1 MRAAQFID
9 DYIDGDVITD
19 KFRRELDDAML
30 RQGPNKNPELIQALY
45 GNERE
50 DIELAQLRA
59 DLLKT
64 QAEAEELA
72 ASAEKDRADAQRVR
86 TGRRTPRDR

>member
-1 MRAAQFID
+1 MD
-9 DYIDGDVITD
+9 DYIDNDVITD
-19 KFRRELDDAML
+19 KFRQELEDAIS

-64 QAEAEELA
+64 QAEAEESA

-86 TGRRTPRDR
+86 TRRRTPRDYQE